1 MISLLLMMVAGAL
14 NAVMDR
20 ISFTFKSSVFKD
32 LNPMFWDVKTSWKN
46 MWKWPLEP
54 FSG

>member
-32 LNPMFWDVKTSWKN
+32 LNPMFLGCEN
-46 MWKWPLEP
+46 ILEKYVEN
-54 FSG
+54 GR